1 MKSTVVRFF
10 SERWDPISSALF
22 GVVSFVLFLPFS
34 RLDFDL
40 HHDGYMTA
48 AARAVA
54 DGRVIHRDVFM
65 QYGPLLTLLQSV
77 VTALPFPSALAL
89 RVFNALLLAVAV
101 GLIADMGRR
110 APSTLGVSR
119 IGAKIAALLV
129 LVFADFFVGVPMLPW
144 PSTLLV
150 LLLVAHVNLLVVGLC
165 FSESSHQPKSTT
177 YLVFSGVS
185 LGLVFFVRPVIF
197 VALFIGL
204 LAVLLMGIWSRQRVS
219 GAIGISA
226 TGAAV
231 TAVMGMLLLAILGAL
246 GPWWEQNFAWGSSYL
261 GQSNQWTD
269 AAVAQIRAYLP
280 LFLVLLLCG
289 VVLVVLSKISSL
301 TVTQVRFL
309 NLAVLG
315 IALGAT
321 LLFTQLRRGHGM
333 WVASPFQELSIS
345 ALMVVVYW
353 VVVAVTMAAAFCA
366 LVMLIARKASVRHLM
381 LLWVCGVSAVSLT
394 QSFPVP
400 DSRHYYWALAP
411 AVVLIPLLT
420 GFMPTLSR
428 RVLLVGGAVV
438 ALVSGATSLHA
449 TVDYL
454 DTPRIAGPTG
464 AINEGMLSSPVG
476 TGFLTNFNESF
487 EFLSSVLPAGE
498 PVLFLTP
505 DGANA
510 AFDGNYRSADEW
522 FVNWGPVPPLS
533 ERLEGVRFVI
543 TDWALPEQ
551 DLATLTG
558 AGFTESA
565 STGRLRFFERSTTA
579 GE

>member
-1 MKSTVVRFF
+1 V
-10 SERWDPISSALF
+10 
-22 GVVSFVLFLPFS
+22 
-34 RLDFDL
+34 
-40 HHDGYMTA
+40 
-48 AARAVA
+48 
-54 DGRVIHRDVFM
+54 
-65 QYGPLLTLLQSV
+65 
-77 VTALPFPSALAL
+77 L
-89 RVFNALLLAVAV
+89 RVFNALLLAVGI
-101 GLIADMGRR
+101 GLVADLGRR
-110 APSTLGVSR
+110 APASLGVSR
-119 IGAKIAALLV
+119 LGAKGAALLI

-150 LLLVAHVNLLVVGLC
+150 LLLVAHVYLLVVGLC
-165 FSESSHQPKSTT
+165 FGESSDRRTSTA
-177 YLVFSGVS
+177 YLVFSGVA

-197 VALFIGL
+197 VALFVGL
-204 LAVLLMGIWSRQRVS
+204 LTVLLMGVWSRQRVS
-219 GAIGISA
+219 DAIGISVM
-226 TGAAV
+226 GAAV
-231 TAVMGMLLLAILGAL
+231 TAVVGMLLLAMLGAL

-261 GQSNQWTD
+261 DLHKEWTD
-269 AAVAQIRAYLP
+269 AAVAQIRAYFP
-280 LFLVLLLCG
+280 LFLVLLLCA

-301 TVTQVRFL
+301 AVTHVRFL
-309 NLAVLG
+309 NMAVLG

-321 LLFTQLRRGHGM
+321 LLATQLRRGHGM

-353 VVVAVTMAAAFCA
+353 VFVAMTVLAALGALMMLVVRRSSA
-366 LVMLIARKASVRHLM
+366 RHLM
-381 LLWVCGVSAVSLT
+381 LLWVCGISVVSLT
-394 QSFPVP
+394 QSFPIP
-400 DSRHYYWALAP
+400 DSRHYYWALVP

-454 DTPRIAGPTG
+454 NTPRIAGQTG

-498 PVLFLTP
+498 PALFLTP

-510 AFDGNYRSADEW
+510 AFDGNYRSVDEW

-533 ERLEGVRFVI
+533 ERLAGVRFVI
-543 TDWALPEQ
+543 ADWALPEQ
-551 DLATLTG
+551 DLTTLTN
-558 AGFTESA
+558 AGFIESA